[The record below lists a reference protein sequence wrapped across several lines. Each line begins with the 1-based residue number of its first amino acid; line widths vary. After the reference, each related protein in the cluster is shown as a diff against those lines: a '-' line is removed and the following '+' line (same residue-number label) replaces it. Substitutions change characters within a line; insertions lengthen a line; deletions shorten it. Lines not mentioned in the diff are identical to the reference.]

1 MAVIELAARA
11 AQATAAEIRSQS
23 REGKN
28 PYANI
33 VRGVVQQGR
42 RRPIPAGYSA
52 VVSTSA
58 GRPAAAW
65 RTFADVAALN
75 TALDDEGFIGE
86 WAAAR
91 EKRTHVVTV
100 NGTLYPYEPICAG
113 SADMWAKYW
122 TMMQQALRERLAP
135 GAAAGKPA
143 LRQKVRDWF
152 THSLFLWGFSM
163 VHDPLAGQP
172 RWLGIGSMDEINAVP
187 VLMTPEVWNVV
198 GASLFTAPGNAW
210 DVSLTGHLEHRRSA
224 APPSALSA
232 VFEVLEREYFLVVT
246 STAQIGQVTRSV
258 YFSAYV
264 WALLETEQGDAYAV
278 WEHANI
284 ADPDLFRE
292 GVRRLAVKAEE
303 LRDPAD
309 QLTAALAPEVDAALG
324 KSS

>member
-11 AQATAAEIRSQS
+11 AQATAAEIRSQA

-42 RRPIPAGYSA
+42 RRPIPSSYAALASA
-52 VVSTSA
+52 SGTQQ
-58 GRPAAAW
+58 RPAW
-65 RTFADVAALN
+65 RTFGDNA
-75 TALDDEGFIGE
+75 ALDDEVFIGE

-91 EKRTHVVTV
+91 KAGTHLVSVT
-100 NGTLYPYEPICAG
+100 GTLYPYEPICAG
-113 SADMWAKYW
+113 SADMWQKYW
-122 TMMQQALRERLAP
+122 TTMQQALRERLGA
-135 GAAAGKPA
+135 GAAGGKPA

-187 VLMTPEVWNVV
+187 ILMAPEVWNAL
-198 GASLFTAPGNAW
+198 GTSLFTVPGSAW
-210 DVSLTGHLEHRRSA
+210 DVSLTAHLEHRQSA

-246 STAQIGQVTRSV
+246 SAEQVSHVTRSV

-264 WALLETEQGDAYAV
+264 WALLETGQGDAYAV

-284 ADPDLFRE
+284 ADPELFHE
-292 GVRRLAVKAEE
+292 GVRRLAVKAGE
-303 LRDPAD
+303 LRDSAD
-309 QLTAALAPEVDAALG
+309 QLMAALAPEVDAALG
-324 KSS
+324 RRS

>member
-11 AQATAAEIRSQS
+11 AQATAAEIRSQA

-42 RRPIPAGYSA
+42 RRPIPSRYVALASA
-52 VVSTSA
+52 S
-58 GRPAAAW
+58 GKQQRPAW
-65 RTFADVAALN
+65 RTFGDIAALN
-75 TALDDEGFIGE
+75 AALDDEAFIGE

-91 EKRTHVVTV
+91 EAGTHLVSVT
-100 NGTLYPYEPICAG
+100 GTLYPYEPICAG
-113 SADMWAKYW
+113 SADMWQKYW
-122 TMMQQALRERLAP
+122 TMMQQALRERL
-135 GAAAGKPA
+135 GAGATGGKPA

-187 VLMTPEVWNVV
+187 ILMASEVWNAL
-198 GASLFTAPGNAW
+198 GTSLFTVPGSAW
-210 DVSLTGHLEHRRSA
+210 DVSLTAHLEHRRSA

-246 STAQIGQVTRSV
+246 SAAQVSHVTRSV

-264 WALLETEQGDAYAV
+264 WALLETGQGDAYAV

-284 ADPDLFRE
+284 ADPELFHE
-292 GVRRLAVKAEE
+292 GVRRLAAKAGE
-303 LRDPAD
+303 LRDSAD
-309 QLTAALAPEVDAALG
+309 QLMAALAPEVDAALG
-324 KSS
+324 RRS

>member
-11 AQATAAEIRSQS
+11 AQATAAEIRSQA
-23 REGKN
+23 REGRN

-42 RRPIPAGYSA
+42 RRPIPASYVALASEG
-52 VVSTSA
+52 
-58 GRPAAAW
+58 GKQQQPAW
-65 RTFADVAALN
+65 RTFEDVAALN
-75 TALDDEGFIGE
+75 TALDDEVFIGE
-86 WAAAR
+86 WTAAR
-91 EKRTHVVTV
+91 GAGTHLVSVT
-100 NGTLYPYEPICAG
+100 GTLYPYEPICAG
-113 SADMWAKYW
+113 SADMWQKYW
-122 TMMQQALRERLAP
+122 TMMQPALRERL
-135 GAAAGKPA
+135 GASAAGGKPA

-187 VLMTPEVWNVV
+187 ILMAPEVWNAV
-198 GASLFTAPGNAW
+198 GASLFTVPGSAW
-210 DVSLTGHLEHRRSA
+210 DVSLTAHLEHRRSA

-246 STAQIGQVTRSV
+246 SAEQVSHVTRSV

-264 WALLETEQGDAYAV
+264 WAMLETGQGDAYAV

-284 ADPDLFRE
+284 ADPELFHE
-292 GVRRLAVKAEE
+292 GVRRLAVKAGE
-303 LRDPAD
+303 LRDSAD
-309 QLTAALAPEVDAALG
+309 QLMAALAPEVDAALG
-324 KSS
+324 SRP

>member
-11 AQATAAEIRSQS
+11 AQATAAEIRSQA

-42 RRPIPAGYSA
+42 RRPIPSGYAA
-52 VVSTSA
+52 VVSATGERA
-58 GRPAAAW
+58 TGAW

-75 TALDDEGFIGE
+75 TALDDAGFIAE

-91 EKRTHVVTV
+91 DTRSHVVSVT
-100 NGTLYPYEPICAG
+100 GTLYPYEPICAG

-122 TMMQQALRERLAP
+122 TLMQQALRERLAAA
-135 GAAAGKPA
+135 GAGGKPA
-143 LRQKVRDWF
+143 LRQKLRDWF

-163 VHDPLAGQP
+163 VHEPLPGQP

-187 VLMTPEVWNVV
+187 VLMTPDAWNAV
-198 GASLFTAPGNAW
+198 GASLFTSPGGAW
-210 DVSLTGHLEHRRSA
+210 DVQLRGHLEHRRSA

-232 VFEVLEREYFLVVT
+232 VFEVLERDYFLVVT
-246 STAQIGQVTRSV
+246 SAEQVSHVTRSV

-292 GVRRLAVKAEE
+292 GVRRLALKAEE
-303 LRDPAD
+303 LGAPGDP
-309 QLTAALAPEVDAALG
+309 LTAALAPEVDAALG
-324 KSS
+324 KTR

>member
-11 AQATAAEIRSQS
+11 AQATAAEIRSQA

-42 RRPIPAGYSA
+42 RRPIPSSYAALASA
-52 VVSTSA
+52 SA
-58 GRPAAAW
+58 TQQRPAW
-65 RTFADVAALN
+65 RTFGDIAALN
-75 TALDDEGFIGE
+75 AALDDEVFIGE

-91 EKRTHVVTV
+91 KAGTHLVSVT
-100 NGTLYPYEPICAG
+100 GTLYPYEPICAG
-113 SADMWAKYW
+113 SADMWQKYW
-122 TMMQQALRERLAP
+122 TTMQQALRERLGA
-135 GAAAGKPA
+135 GAAGGKPA

-187 VLMTPEVWNVV
+187 ILMAPEVWNAL
-198 GASLFTAPGNAW
+198 GTSLFTVPGSAW
-210 DVSLTGHLEHRRSA
+210 DVSLTAHLEHRQSA

-246 STAQIGQVTRSV
+246 SAEQVSHVTRSV
-258 YFSAYV
+258 YFIAYV
-264 WALLETEQGDAYAV
+264 WALLETGQGDAYAV

-284 ADPDLFRE
+284 ADPELFHE
-292 GVRRLAVKAEE
+292 GVRRLAVKAGE
-303 LRDPAD
+303 LRDSAD
-309 QLTAALAPEVDAALG
+309 QLMAALAPEVDAALG
-324 KSS
+324 RRS